1 MLNFPSSWRFRPPA
15 GNEPIPAGVV
25 SDIFDLIRRT
35 AAQNDQRQRTLERFK
50 AFFAPVAGAVSSQST
65 SASWAET
72 DLCSFM
78 EDATANAPLFIKAFY
93 DGWEASR
100 NQDLAV
106 PDTDAMN
113 DVLVR
118 HGVPFRIEPPNNL
131 THVGGDNAA
140 VVIPVP
146 ERPPTLAE
154 QAGVV
159 FQCSLERSEEL
170 LEQGHDREAV
180 QEILFLLES
189 VATAFR
195 GVDTDKGQIGGT
207 YFNQIV
213 RDLRQGGARPAL
225 EKVLTWL
232 TTMHG
237 YLSAPAGGGVRHGR
251 DLKRGFEI
259 THSEARLYCN
269 LTRSYLSF
277 LLTEYE
283 RLVARSQG

>member
-1 MLNFPSSWRFRPPA
+1 MLNFPGAWRFRPPA
-15 GNEPIPAGVV
+15 GNEPIPDGVV

-50 AFFAPVAGAVSSQST
+50 AFFAPVAGAVYSQST

-78 EDATANAPLFIKAFY
+78 EDATANAPLFIEAFY
-93 DGWEASR
+93 NGWEASR

-113 DVLVR
+113 DVLAR
-118 HGVPFRIEPPNNL
+118 HGVPFRIEPPNL
-131 THVGGDNAA
+131 TPVGGDNAA

-154 QAGVV
+154 QAVVV
-159 FQCSLERSEEL
+159 FQRSLERSEEL

-189 VATAFR
+189 VATAFH
-195 GVDTDKGQIGGT
+195 GLDTEAGQIGGG

-213 RDLRQGGARPAL
+213 RELRRAGARSAL
-225 EKVLTWL
+225 EQILSWL
-232 TTMHG
+232 TSMHG
-237 YLSAPAGGGVRHGR
+237 YLSAPAGGGVRHGL
-251 DLKRGFEI
+251 DLNRGVEI

-269 LTRSYLSF
+269 LTRSYLGF
-277 LLTEYE
+277 LLAEHE
-283 RLVARSQG
+283 RLVARAQG

>member
-1 MLNFPSSWRFRPPA
+1 MLNFPGAWRFRPPA
-15 GNEPIPAGVV
+15 GNEPIPVGVV

-35 AAQNDQRQRTLERFK
+35 ATQDQQRQRTLERFK
-50 AFFAPVAGAVSSQST
+50 VFFAPVAGAVHSRSS

-72 DLCSFM
+72 DLLSFM
-78 EDATANAPLFIKAFY
+78 EDATANAPLFIEAFY
-93 DGWEASR
+93 DGWEALR
-100 NQDLAV
+100 NQNLAV

-118 HGVPFRIEPPNNL
+118 HGVSFRIEPPNL
-131 THVGGDNAA
+131 TLVGGDNAA

-154 QAGVV
+154 QAVVV
-159 FQCSLERSEEL
+159 FKRSLERSEEL
-170 LEQGHDREAV
+170 LEQRRDREAV

-195 GVDTDKGQIGGT
+195 GLDTEAGQIGGN

-213 RDLRQGGARPAL
+213 RELRQAGARPAL
-225 EKVLTWL
+225 EPILNWL

-237 YLSAPAGGGVRHGR
+237 YLSAPAGGGVRHGL
-251 DLKRGFEI
+251 DLNRGVEI

-269 LTRSYLSF
+269 LTRSYLHF
-277 LLTEYE
+277 LLAEHE
-283 RLVARSQG
+283 RLVTRFQG